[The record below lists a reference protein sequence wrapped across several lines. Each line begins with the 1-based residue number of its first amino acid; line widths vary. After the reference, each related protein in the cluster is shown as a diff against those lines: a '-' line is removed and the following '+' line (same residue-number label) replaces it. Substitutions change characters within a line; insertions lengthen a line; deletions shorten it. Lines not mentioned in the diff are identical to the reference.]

1 MKTND
6 LQAAMAAFLSN
17 NPDLTEGEESELTT
31 KDDKATKDKAT
42 KKVELHVSIEKK
54 GRNGKV
60 ATIVDGLST
69 LEPAEVELLSKELK
83 KKLGVGGSFR
93 EDEILIQG
101 NLREKVVSFLKE
113 KGFRVK

>member
-17 NPDLTEGEESELTT
+17 NPDLPVGEESELTT
-31 KDDKATKDKAT
+31 KDDKAT

-60 ATIVDGLST
+60 ATIVDGLSA

-83 KKLGVGGSFR
+83 RKLGVGGSFR